1 MAARSS
7 AVLDHIDVA
16 VGIALD
22 LENYQLRRAMF
33 NYRRAGAYQVPAIDG
48 TANFVHRI
56 AFLTLFPVLGV
67 AAAVERRGADDA
79 LRLWGRHGI
88 GEAQEAQSRDGGDGG
103 EELHFVG
110 LASDLIMGLVMII
123 AVDKGV

>member
-1 MAARSS
+1 MAARLS
-7 AVLDHIDVA
+7 AMLNDIDVA
-16 VGIALD
+16 VAVALD
-22 LENYQLRRAMF
+22 LEKNQPRCAILDSKRV
-33 NYRRAGAYQVPAIDG
+33 GAYHVPAVDG
-48 TANFVHRI
+48 TANFVQRV

-79 LRLWGRHGI
+79 LRLWGWGGV

-110 LASDLIMGLVMII
+110 FVSDLITG
-123 AVDKGV
+123 